1 LVSQNLLRLIAIRTR
16 GFSKIWCLCI
26 LHMTL
31 RLLTAIQYFAGK
43 HLYLQIS
50 LLLALCACCPPGWLP
65 RMAMAPGSTR
75 DSCGTPSNSPAAHSA
90 PLVVTHSSSCT
101 LLRPRQRRAGRGP
114 PDGHTAQMLYQRQSV
129 SDSAAAII
137 RAAEW
142 IPSPVS
148 SISVDEPE
156 SFSVRIYPKSKPI
169 IFTISLQRFNYLI
182 IVAYSLH
189 SVLIDIFI
197 CHNDQEYH
205 VCLSI

>member
-1 LVSQNLLRLIAIRTR
+1 
-16 GFSKIWCLCI
+16 
-26 LHMTL
+26 
-31 RLLTAIQYFAGK
+31 
-43 HLYLQIS
+43 
-50 LLLALCACCPPGWLP
+50 
-65 RMAMAPGSTR
+65 MAMAPGSTR

-156 SFSVRIYPKSKPI
+156 SFSVRIYPKS
-169 IFTISLQRFNYLI
+169 
-182 IVAYSLH
+182 
-189 SVLIDIFI
+189 FI
-197 CHNDQEYH
+197 CCTRRQRCFFLCISGGCHN
-205 VCLSI
+205 VCYCRCLWFVD